1 VYLPMSTSI
10 VPPAT
15 RRRADQLLAHADR
28 WSRGVRHTD
37 GLALVTFSG
46 SKPGAVYFTSTL
58 GCTCPGFRHR
68 GVCCHSVA
76 VSEHQAE
83 ADAAERRA
91 HESMYPSPKRRP
103 TYEDLFP
110 ACPCGD
116 IAEHKDGLCD
126 RCASDREYSQRMAAR
141 RAV

>member
-15 RRRADQLLAHADR
+15 RRRADQLLQHADR

-46 SKPGAVYFTSTL
+46 SAGAVYFTSTL

-76 VSEHQAE
+76 VAEHQAE
-83 ADAAERRA
+83 ADAAQRRA

-103 TYEDLFP
+103 TYSDLFP
-110 ACPCGD
+110 PCRDCGD
-116 IAEHKDGLCD
+116 LADGRDGRCD
-126 RCASDREYSQRMAAR
+126 RCAAEREWQAR